1 MPWYVARLKNL
12 DNAHLA
18 AAAWAWR
25 KGCLGIGGRV
35 ACRRLRWRNTEQVA
49 SFGKI
54 GGPHAAGQE
63 AIMPY
68 TVQALGQHMHQEA
81 ADEFVRGQR
90 HSRVATR
97 PLDPVILHLEGD
109 GAGIG

>member
-1 MPWYVARLKNL
+1 MPGYVAGLKNF

-25 KGCLGIGGRV
+25 KGCPGIGGSV
-35 ACRRLRWRNTEQVA
+35 ACHRLWWRNTEQLT
-49 SFGKI
+49 SFGKT

-68 TVQALGQHMHQEA
+68 AVQALGQHMHQEA
-81 ADEFVRGQR
+81 AHEFVRGQR

-97 PLDPVILHLEGD
+97 PLDPVILHIEGD